1 MKLSA
6 QNQLKGKIIK
16 VDVGLITA
24 KVLLDLGNGIIT
36 SAILSKYA
44 ISDLNMKVGD
54 EAFAVIKL
62 TEVINRNS
70 L

>member
-24 KVLLDLGNGIIT
+24 KVLLDLGNGNII
-36 SAILSKYA
+36 
-44 ISDLNMKVGD
+44 
-54 EAFAVIKL
+54 
-62 TEVINRNS
+62 
-70 L
+70 